1 MSAGAAD
8 QTYNLNMAKAKTLG
22 QKVRIERATLG
33 LSQAELAERVGV
45 SRQYVSDIE
54 RDSETINIGNKTVL
68 SLADALGISPA
79 YLMGLTENPLQ
90 GIEDD
95 EEAPSASMPPW
106 AAGIGKELL
115 DIFQNLPAND
125 QAMLL
130 TIAKRLRAADTPRVI
145 GGNE

>member
-1 MSAGAAD
+1 
-8 QTYNLNMAKAKTLG
+8 MAKAKTLG

-68 SLADALGISPA
+68 SLADALGVSPA
-79 YLMGLTENPLQ
+79 YLMGLSDNPLQ

-95 EEAPSASMPPW
+95 EETPLASMPPW

>member
-1 MSAGAAD
+1 MAALRGD
-8 QTYNLNMAKAKTLG
+8 RVL
-22 QKVRIERATLG
+22 IERRRLDLKQETLAA
-33 LSQAELAERVGV
+33 QVGV
-45 SRQYVSDIE
+45 DRSYISQIE
-54 RDSETINIGNKTVL
+54 RDADVNVGVKVVFALAE
-68 SLADALGISPA
+68 SLGVSPA
-79 YLMGLTENPLQ
+79 YLLGLSDNPLQ

-95 EEAPSASMPPW
+95 EETPLASMPPW